1 MLLIIRKSQG
11 KTTFIRYLLD
21 KRYPGEHIGVEPT
34 TDKFVAVMYGNEDRV
49 IPGNAAAVNQDLPF
63 RGLNRFGQA
72 FLSRFQVTPRH
83 INRIPFMHNSCLH
96 YRF

>member
-1 MLLIIRKSQG
+1 MEKQNQG

-21 KRYPGEHIGVEPT
+21 KAYPGEHIGVEPT
-34 TDKFVAVMYGNEDRV
+34 TDRFVSVMHGAEERV

-72 FLSRFQVTPRH
+72 FLSRFQVLAMLGP
-83 INRIPFMHNSCLH
+83 IQYSWDKV
-96 YRF
+96 